1 MGVRDDG
8 RQKRLETAG
17 AGTRAEAAAGERGD
31 DWNPLPGMRETV
43 ESIVVAFTLALLFRG
58 FEAEAF
64 VIPTGSMAPTLM
76 GRHKD
81 LLCTACGR
89 DFRVGCSAEL
99 DEREQRVDPLRMLE
113 QARCPGCG
121 NAMRLARGAGQQRVN
136 DDRYPSFNGDRILV
150 DKFAYDFTDPDR
162 WDVVVFKY
170 PEDAKTN
177 YIKRLVGLPGETL
190 SISGGDLWIARDGGP
205 AEIARKPA
213 ERLPR
218 LLQLVH
224 DSRQVAEELREAEWP
239 PAWCDWRAEGA
250 AGAAGWKTDDGGRS
264 FAVACPAGESA
275 TLRYRHM
282 VPDDALWGA
291 ARNGKSL
298 AGLARPTVIGD
309 LQPYN
314 ADSRGPHYV
323 GDLGLEVDLE
333 SRAATGAIVL
343 DLVEAG
349 VTHRCEID
357 LGDGTARLRRGGV
370 VEDPARA
377 STGVRGRGRWR
388 LLFTNVDDELR
399 LFVAGRSVAFD
410 RPTTWQRPLAA
421 AAGSAPVVRSGV
433 PGEREPDD
441 LAPVGIT
448 AVGADVVAR
457 GLRVLRDVYYIAS
470 GDANAMA
477 GLVAEKPLFTF
488 PPLADGQFLML
499 GDNSSASKD
508 SRAWGRPE
516 DGPFHVDR
524 HLLIGRALVIF
535 WPHAIP
541 AGWSVPLRLGSWEVR
556 LPCWPNFGRIGFVR

>member
-1 MGVRDDG
+1 MGDRASG
-8 RQKRLETAG
+8 EQKRPDGTGPRGKTAVVRG
-17 AGTRAEAAAGERGD
+17 AGWYPLAG
-31 DWNPLPGMRETV
+31 LRETV

-81 LLCTACGR
+81 LACSACGR

-121 NAMRLARGAGQQRVN
+121 NTMRLVRGEGRQRLN

-150 DKFAYDFTDPDR
+150 DKLAYEFTDPDR

-177 YIKRLVGLPGETL
+177 YIKRLVALPGETL
-190 SISGGDLWIARDGGP
+190 SISGGDLWIGRDGGP
-205 AEIARKPA
+205 AMIARKPA

-224 DSRQVAEELREAEWP
+224 DSRNVAEELRQAEWP
-239 PAWCDWRAEGA
+239 LPWCDWRSAAEP
-250 AGAAGWKTDDGGRS
+250 AGGRWQTDDGGRS
-264 FAVACPAGESA
+264 FAVSCPAGDAA

-282 VPDDALWGA
+282 VPDDAQWA
-291 ARNGKSL
+291 AVRNGKSL

-323 GDLGLEVDLE
+323 GDLGIEVDFE
-333 SRAATGAIVL
+333 SRGTMGAIVL

-349 VTHRCEID
+349 ASHRCEID
-357 LGDGTARLRRGGV
+357 LTDGTARLRRGGV

-377 STGVRGRGRWR
+377 ATTVRGRGRWR

-399 LFVAGRSVAFD
+399 LFVAGRPVAFD
-410 RPTTWQRPLAA
+410 RPTAWQRPIAA
-421 AAGSAPVVRSGV
+421 AARNAPVVRSGG
-433 PGEREPDD
+433 PGEQEPDD
-441 LAPVGIT
+441 LAPVGFT
-448 AVGADVVAR
+448 AIGADVAVR
-457 GLRVLRDVYYIAS
+457 NLRVLRDVYYIAS

-477 GLVAEKPLFTF
+477 GRIGEKPVFTF

-508 SRAWGRPE
+508 SRAWGHPD

-524 HLLIGRALVIF
+524 RLLVGRALVIF

-541 AGWSVPLRLGSWEVR
+541 AAWNVPLRLGGWEVR
-556 LPCWPNFGRIGFVR
+556 LPCWPNFGRMGFVR

>member
-1 MGVRDDG
+1 MSG
-8 RQKRLETAG
+8 RTG
-17 AGTRAEAAAGERGD
+17 GERKRADSVALPPQVKSAPAAPVREG
-31 DWNPLPGMRETV
+31 WNPLAGFRDGL
-43 ESIVVAFTLALLFRG
+43 ESVVVAFTLALLFRG

-81 LLCTACGR
+81 LACAACGR
-89 DFRVGCSAEL
+89 DFRVGCAGEFN
-99 DEREQRVDPLRMLE
+99 EREQRIDPLNILE

-121 NAMRLARGAGQQRVN
+121 NSMRLARGDGHERVI

-150 DKFAYDFTDPDR
+150 DKFAHDFRDPDR
-162 WDVVVFKY
+162 WDVVVFKF

-190 SISGGDLWIARDGGP
+190 SISGGDLWISRDGGP
-205 AEIARKPA
+205 ATIARKPA
-213 ERLPR
+213 DRLPR

-224 DSRQVAEELREAEWP
+224 DSRNVAEELRQADWP
-239 PAWCDWRAEGA
+239 ASWSDWSGDDAAPARWQTA
-250 AGAAGWKTDDGGRS
+250 DGGRS
-264 FAVACPAGESA
+264 FAVTCPADAAA

-282 VPDDALWGA
+282 VPDDAQWGA
-291 ARNGKSL
+291 VRAGKSL
-298 AGLARPTVIGD
+298 AGLARPKVIGD

-314 ADSRGPHYV
+314 PNCRGPHYV
-323 GDLGLEVDLE
+323 GDLGIEVDLE
-333 SRAATGAIVL
+333 SRAAAGAIVL

-349 VTHRCEID
+349 VAHRCEID
-357 LGDGTARLRRGGV
+357 LTDGTARLRRGGV

-377 STGVRGRGRWR
+377 VTPVRGRGRWR

-399 LFVAGRSVAFD
+399 LYVAGRPVNFD
-410 RPTTWQRPLAA
+410 RPSAWQRPLTA
-421 AAGSAPVVRSGV
+421 AAGNAPVVRSGA

-448 AVGADVVAR
+448 AVGADVAVR
-457 GLRVLRDVYYIAS
+457 SLRVLRDVYYIAS
-470 GDANAMA
+470 GDYNALA
-477 GLVAEKPLFTF
+477 GVAAEKPLFTF

-508 SRAWGRPE
+508 SRAWGDPQT
-516 DGPFHVDR
+516 GPFHVDR
-524 HLLIGRALVIF
+524 RLLIGRALVIF

-541 AGWSVPLRLGSWEVR
+541 ASWNIPVRLYGWEVR
-556 LPCWPNFGRIGFVR
+556 LPCWPNFWRMGYVR